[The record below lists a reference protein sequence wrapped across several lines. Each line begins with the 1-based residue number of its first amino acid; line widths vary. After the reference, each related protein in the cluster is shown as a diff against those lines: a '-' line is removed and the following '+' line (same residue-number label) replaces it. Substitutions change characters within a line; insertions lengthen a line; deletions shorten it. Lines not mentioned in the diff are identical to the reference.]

1 MLPENSFVFLYGTL
15 LSIPSFFFPCLRAAG
30 WLNTS
35 YSNNITRHQLSN
47 AEARES
53 PSSSPIFAN
62 HQSRHRDF
70 DKGSQESLSS
80 MPEPVDPTTITKT
93 FKTGRKASAQAN
105 LASRSKTPKS
115 RRRRSKGQGKNSE
128 GIKSGMLHPAERPIE
143 YFMQEAPFKSC
154 WIQFHCIVSLSSGAF
169 FCISLPKCQII
180 DMRNIISMCLFICWW
195 LPQVMRATVL
205 EALQTLSR
213 RGQTRA
219 TRRSTIRVF

>member
-15 LSIPSFFFPCLRAAG
+15 LSIPSFFPCLRAAG

-62 HQSRHRDF
+62 HQSRHHDF

-80 MPEPVDPTTITKT
+80 MPEPVDLTTITKT

-154 WIQFHCIVSLSSGAF
+154 
-169 FCISLPKCQII
+169 
-180 DMRNIISMCLFICWW
+180 
-195 LPQVMRATVL
+195 
-205 EALQTLSR
+205 
-213 RGQTRA
+213 
-219 TRRSTIRVF
+219 